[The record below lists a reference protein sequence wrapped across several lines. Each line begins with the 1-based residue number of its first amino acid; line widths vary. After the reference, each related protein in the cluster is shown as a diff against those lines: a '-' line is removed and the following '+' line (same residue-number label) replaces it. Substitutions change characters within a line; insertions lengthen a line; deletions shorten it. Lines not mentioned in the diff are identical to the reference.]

1 MKKSRIRIAAVV
13 IPVVFHLSACEWV
26 KSGLPDKEKDYY
38 VSQEIPPLQ
47 LPPDLEKQAVELQP
61 APPLLPGEAEESST
75 SPPDS
80 DSKESTTEESVKLV
94 IYDGGATRIQ
104 INEAMARSWRLVG
117 KALSRNSIEII
128 NRDEDNEA
136 YFVQFDPNEHEYED
150 GALWNE
156 VTFFFGDDQHQEKE
170 YGVRL
175 VENEQLT
182 EVIVTDADDVPL
194 SEGPGML
201 LLNLLYE
208 TIKADLEDN
217 E

>member
-1 MKKSRIRIAAVV
+1 MAVLA
-13 IPVVFHLSACEWV
+13 IPAVFQLSACEWV

-47 LPPDLEKQAVELQP
+47 LPPDLENQAVAFQP
-61 APPLLPGEAEESST
+61 APPLLPGESDQSTTTADSSG
-75 SPPDS
+75 SE
-80 DSKESTTEESVKLV
+80 SKESTAEEPVKLV

-104 INEAMARSWRLVG
+104 LEEPLDRSWRIVG
-117 KALSRNSIEII
+117 KALSRNSIEIT
-128 NRDEDNEA
+128 NRDEANAA
-136 YFVQFDPNEHEYED
+136 YIVQFDPNEHEYED

-156 VTFFFGDDQHQEKE
+156 VTFFFGDDMHQEKE

-175 VENEQLT
+175 VENKQLT
-182 EVIVTDADDVPL
+182 EVIVTDADETPL